1 MKRITLIGLCIIISL
16 SMSIPAFAAEQPA
29 EVEAAGA
36 FLQERGIYQ
45 GDGSGV
51 YQRDAAA
58 VQRIDYLVV
67 FVRRGVEK

>member
-45 GDGSGV
+45 GDGSG
-51 YQRDAAA
+51 DLML
-58 VQRIDYLVV
+58 DKGL
-67 FVRRGVEK
+67 